1 MNPERK
7 QRLKNFLEERRLWI
21 EDALSSQCEVPWEEV
36 PPRLQEAMVYSLRAG
51 GKRIRPVLC
60 LAAAERC
67 GLAPRR
73 AMPLALAHEWIHTAS
88 LIHDDLPCMDDDDL
102 RRGKPTNHRVFGEAL
117 ALLAGDALLAWAFE
131 FALAGLVRA
140 ELPSDRILEALR
152 VFAEAVGP
160 RGICGGQVRDTDVRS
175 QSEDPEDVWLIARTK
190 TAVLLRSALTGG
202 AILAGAEP
210 QAVQAYRDYGTHL
223 GTAFQIVDD
232 ILDVSGD
239 SATLGKTAGKD
250 AAQGKRTFVSVYG
263 LSRAR
268 ELAEQESCLA
278 RTALVP
284 VCGEDHPLLDL
295 VTSLVERTR

>member
-1 MNPERK
+1 MNPERQ

-131 FALAGLVRA
+131 FALEGLCRE
-140 ELPSDRILEALR
+140 ELPAPQILGALQT
-152 VFAEAVGP
+152 FARAVGP
-160 RGICGGQVRDTDVRS
+160 RGICGGQVRDTDPQSR
-175 QSEDPEDVWLIARTK
+175 SEDPEDVWLIARTK
-190 TAVLLRSALTGG
+190 TSVLLESALVGG
-202 AILAGAEP
+202 ALLAGAGP
-210 QAVQAYRDYGTHL
+210 SVVSAYRHYGTHL

-232 ILDVSGD
+232 VLDVLGD

-250 AAQGKRTFVSVYG
+250 ALQGKRTFVSVYG
-263 LSRAR
+263 LERAK
-268 ELAEQESCLA
+268 ELAEQESRLA
-278 RTALVP
+278 VASLEGICPEDDPLV
-284 VCGEDHPLLDL
+284 DL
-295 VTSLVERTR
+295 VESLVERTR